1 MVDDG
6 QSEGQTALSGDSV
19 AESASEDDV
28 SQETLQW
35 TKYAIGVAVGFGVL
49 GIIVG
54 MLSVIVAVISVI
66 VAVIALEQ

>member
-1 MVDDG
+1 MADNG
-6 QSEGQTALSGDSV
+6 QSEEQTALSGDSV

-35 TKYAIGVAVGFGVL
+35 TKYAIGVAVGFGIL

-54 MLSVIVAVISVI
+54 MLSVIVAVI
-66 VAVIALEQ
+66 ALEQ